1 MMQESGTETKSND
14 SAVQNGGSAGNHLLE
29 CTLRETRSNGETPSL
44 DIGAAD
50 LAHLQQHQ
58 ALHVARQLLIHQ
70 QQLSGAKAHK
80 RNDKQPSLQVPVSVA
95 MMTPQVI
102 TPQQMQQILQQQVLT
117 PQQLQVLLQQQQ
129 ALMLQQ
135 QLQEFYKKQQEQ
147 LQLQLIQQQHAGKQ
161 PKEQQQQVATQQ
173 LAFQQQLLQMQQLQ
187 QQHLLTLQRQGL
199 LSIQPGQ
206 PALPLQSLAQGMI
219 PTELQQLWKEV
230 TGSHTADDVG
240 CNNHSTLDLST
251 TCVSSVAAPKTSLLL
266 NHHASTNGQASVL
279 TPKRESKEWWDSG
292 TASQRWGDG
301 YNSDRCSRGFPQSA
315 PVSAHGLKT
324 YCVSHEDYMQNHPL
338 YGHGVCKWPGCEA
351 VCEDF
356 PLFLKHLNS
365 EHALD
370 DRSTAQC
377 RVQMQVVQQLELQLS
392 KDKERLQAMM
402 THLHVKSTEP
412 KASPQPLNLVSSAT
426 LSKTASEPSPQ
437 SLPHTPTTPTTPLT
451 PLTQGPSVITT
462 TSIHNV
468 GPIRRR
474 YSDKYNVPISS
485 DIAQNQEFYKNA
497 EVRPP
502 FTYASLIRQAILESP
517 EKQLTLNE
525 IYNWFTRMFAYFRRN
540 AATWKNAVRHN
551 LSLHKCFVRVENV
564 KGAVW
569 TVDEIEFQKRRPQKI
584 SGSPSLIKNIQT
596 SHAYCTPLNAALQ
609 TSMAENSIPL
619 YTTASMGNPALT
631 SLASAMREELNGIME
646 HGNSNGSDSS
656 PGCSPMQA
664 MHHVHVKEEPL
675 DPDENEGPL
684 SLVTT
689 ANHSPDFDPDR
700 DYEDEPVN
708 EDME

>member
-70 QQLSGAKAHK
+70 QQISGAKAHK
-80 RNDKQPSLQVPVSVA
+80 RNDKPPSLQVPVSVA

-135 QLQEFYKKQQEQ
+135 QQLQEFYKKQQEQ
-147 LQLQLIQQQHAGKQ
+147 LQIQLLQQQHAGKQ
-161 PKEQQQQVATQQ
+161 PKEQQQVATQQ

-206 PALPLQSLAQGMI
+206 PALPLQPLAQGMI
-219 PTELQQLWKEV
+219 PTELQQLWKDV
-230 TGSHTADDVG
+230 TGSHAADDVG

-279 TPKRESKEWWDSG
+279 TPKRES
-292 TASQRWGDG
+292 
-301 YNSDRCSRGFPQSA
+301 
-315 PVSAHGLKT
+315 
-324 YCVSHEDYMQNHPL
+324 VSHEDYMQNHPL

-451 PLTQGPSVITT
+451 PLTQGASVITT

-584 SGSPSLIKNIQT
+584 TGSPSLIKNIQT

-631 SLASAMREELNGIME
+631 SLASAMREELNGMME

-689 ANHSPDFDPDR
+689 ANHSPDFDTDR